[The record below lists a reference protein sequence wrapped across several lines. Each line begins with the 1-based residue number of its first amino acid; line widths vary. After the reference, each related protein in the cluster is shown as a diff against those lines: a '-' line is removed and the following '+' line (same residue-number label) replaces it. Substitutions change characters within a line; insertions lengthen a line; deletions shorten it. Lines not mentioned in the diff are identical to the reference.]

1 MSDEAQTKPTIET
14 VLERLQDFRSVVETR
29 FDGVERRL
37 SVIETQIEN
46 MDIRF
51 DRLEGFANQTQS
63 ELKYLRADFKE
74 FKSQFKQPA
83 T

>member
-1 MSDEAQTKPTIET
+1 MSDEAQTKPTIKT
-14 VLERLQDFRSVVETR
+14 VLERLQDFRSAVETR
-29 FDGVERRL
+29 FDAVERRL

-63 ELKYLRADFKE
+63 ELKYLHADFKE

-83 T
+83 A